1 MTNAKMVHANANS
14 LNVHLCFV
22 FVACGAVQCG
32 VIGCGANHQV
42 PGGVESLTEAE
53 KGRCKI
59 AKDADGKE
67 VVTVCSGEEA
77 KSVRTY
83 QV

>member
-1 MTNAKMVHANANS
+1 M
-14 LNVHLCFV
+14 
-22 FVACGAVQCG
+22 
-32 VIGCGANHQV
+32 IGCGAIHQV

-67 VVTVCSGEEA
+67 VVTVCSGKEA
-77 KSVRTY
+77 KSLPT
-83 QV
+83 